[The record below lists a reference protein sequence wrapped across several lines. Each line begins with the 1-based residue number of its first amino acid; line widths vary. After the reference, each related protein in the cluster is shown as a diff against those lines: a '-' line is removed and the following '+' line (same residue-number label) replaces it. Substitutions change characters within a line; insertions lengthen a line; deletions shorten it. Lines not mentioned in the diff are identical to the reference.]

1 MVNTEQTSRIEE
13 LEAALESRKAQITDM
28 ATMGAVVTS
37 IFEIDAV
44 LSVTMDMA
52 IRLVDGEV
60 GLILLEEDGELTNKV
75 SWGVGEDFVKSLLYE
90 DGVDIASYCFKQRQP
105 IILADLDMK
114 SEEGIVLQS
123 VIACPIKT
131 QEHCCGVMI
140 LINKFGGGNFDE
152 RDEEVLSM
160 LLNFVAVA
168 IENAN
173 LVKYKLKQ
181 QKVTQEMAIAKQV
194 QETILSDNVD
204 GISEAEI
211 GAIFFPA
218 GEVGGDFYDILEL
231 GNHSIMVILG
241 DVSNKGIPAAM
252 IMSAC
257 SGIIKTT
264 LDNKP
269 NMSVSEL
276 AGVVNRL
283 MSDKIIKDREMF
295 VTMYFARFDF
305 KQMKLSYCNAGHMP
319 GLFWDDEERQV
330 VELPE
335 GGPIVGQFP
344 EIVYKQG
351 ERDIKPGDKL
361 FLFTDGLTEAM
372 DAENNLFGRE
382 RAEQVFLAE
391 IGLPPNDFCHK
402 VKEWVDRFSV
412 GAAEDSIDDFT
423 ILQVKVNEK

>member
-1 MVNTEQTSRIEE
+1 MVTAEQTLRIEE
-13 LEAALESRKAQITDM
+13 LEAALESRKAQINDM

-37 IFEIDAV
+37 ILEIDAV

-75 SWGVGEDFVKSLLYE
+75 SWGVGEAFVKSLLYE
-90 DGVDIASYCFKQRQP
+90 DGLDIASYCFERRQTV
-105 IILADLDMK
+105 ILADLDLK

-123 VIACPIKT
+123 VIASPIQT
-131 QEHCCGVMI
+131 QERCRGVMI
-140 LINKFGGGNFDE
+140 LINKFGGGNFDK

-168 IENAN
+168 VENSN
-173 LVKYKLKQ
+173 LVKHKLKQ
-181 QKVTQEMAIAKQV
+181 QKVAQEMVIARQV
-194 QETILSDNVD
+194 QETILSDDVE
-204 GISEAEI
+204 GISDAEI
-211 GAIFFPA
+211 GAIYFPA
-218 GEVGGDFYDILEL
+218 GEVGGDFYDVLEL
-231 GNHSIMVILG
+231 GDRSVMVILG

-257 SGIIKTT
+257 SGIIKST
-264 LDNKP
+264 LDTNP

-276 AGVVNRL
+276 ADTVNRL
-283 MSDKIIKDREMF
+283 MADKIIKDREMF

-305 KQMKLSYCNAGHMP
+305 KQMKLTYCNAGHMP
-319 GLFWDDEERQV
+319 GLYWEDKEHRV

-351 ERDIKPGDKL
+351 ERDIKPGDRL
-361 FLFTDGLTEAM
+361 FLFTDGLSEAM

-382 RAEQVFLAE
+382 RAEQVFSAE
-391 IGLPPNDFCHK
+391 IGLSPNDFCHK
-402 VKEWVDRFSV
+402 VKEWVDRFSI
-412 GAAEDSIDDFT
+412 GASEDSHDDFT
-423 ILQVKVNEK
+423 ILQVKVNES

>member
-1 MVNTEQTSRIEE
+1 MIDLDQTTRIEE
-13 LEAALESRKAQITDM
+13 LEGALEFQKAQLNDL

-37 IFEIDAV
+37 ILEIDAV

-60 GLILLEEDGELTNKV
+60 GLIMLEEDGELTNKV
-75 SWGVGEDFVKSLLYE
+75 SWGVGEAFVKSLLYE
-90 DGVDIASYCFKQRQP
+90 DGIDIASYCYQRSKA

-114 SEEGIVLQS
+114 SDEGIVLQS
-123 VIACPIKT
+123 VLACPIQT
-131 QEHCCGVMI
+131 QEKCYGVMI
-140 LINKFGGGNFDE
+140 LINKFGGGNFE
-152 RDEEVLSM
+152 QRDEEALSM

-168 IENAN
+168 VENSN
-173 LVKYKLKQ
+173 LVKVKLKQ
-181 QKVTQEMAIAKQV
+181 QKDAQEMAIARQV
-194 QETILSDNVD
+194 QETILSDDVE
-204 GISEAEI
+204 GISGAEI
-211 GAIFFPA
+211 GAIYFPA
-218 GEVGGDFYDILEL
+218 GEVGGDFYDVLPL
-231 GNHSIMVILG
+231 DDNSTMVILG

-257 SGIIKTT
+257 SGIIKST
-264 LDNKP
+264 LDKNP

-276 AGVVNRL
+276 AGTVNRL

-305 KQMKLSYCNAGHMP
+305 EAMRLSYCNAGHMP
-319 GLFWDDEERQV
+319 GLFWEDAEQQV

-351 ERDIKPGDKL
+351 ERDIKPGDRL

-372 DAENNLFGRE
+372 DSENNLFGRE
-382 RAEQVFLAE
+382 RAEQVFSAE
-391 IGLPPNDFCHK
+391 IGLSPNDFCHK
-402 VKEWVDRFSV
+402 VKEWVDHFSI
-412 GAAEDSIDDFT
+412 GASEESYDDFT
-423 ILQVKVNEK
+423 ILQVKVTEQ